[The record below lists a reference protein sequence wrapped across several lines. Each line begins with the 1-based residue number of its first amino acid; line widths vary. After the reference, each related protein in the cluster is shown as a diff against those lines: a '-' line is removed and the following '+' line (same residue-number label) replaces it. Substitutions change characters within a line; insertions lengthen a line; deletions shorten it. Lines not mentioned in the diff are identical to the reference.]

1 MMKKWPTCELRQIL
15 EQFKNVI
22 IPGSCLN
29 GRKKDVNMKIM
40 AALFRNDVSISGCN
54 IILVC

>member
-1 MMKKWPTCELRQIL
+1 ML

-29 GRKKDVNMKIM
+29 GRKKEVNRKIM
-40 AALFRNDVSISGCN
+40 VALFRNGVSI
-54 IILVC
+54 LDVT